1 MKEETQQVNLTTINL
16 DSLAILKKNDYL
28 KLLKKPSSLKKKE
41 AFIFI
46 CKYECVNGKL
56 PIVAVPYKKMS
67 EAKKDFKDRVKKDKK
82 AFGGSKFILLAETNI
97 VKEEDGNLIFE
108 ARPLAGGADIEVAAA
123 KLFSKM
129 KMGFRLIG
137 EATPEQLEAQKELEK
152 DLSPQELE
160 QLAKKKAKRLARYA
174 KISENL
180 SKLELALSK
189 FQEETKKESLAA
201 NIQKMEEALGVM
213 VDEALS
219 DGVID
224 AEEQQQIDALEA
236 QLLKLN
242 TSSTSTTLSKEEIN
256 LRMAKIDE
264 NIARLK
270 AALKIS

>member
-1 MKEETQQVNLTTINL
+1 MTTINL

-46 CKYECVNGKL
+46 RKYECVNGKL

-137 EATPEQLEAQKELEK
+137 EATPEQLEAKKELEK

-242 TSSTSTTLSKEEIN
+242 TSSAPTTLSKEEIN